1 MRFVDILGGL
11 AGPRR
16 SSTCFSPMDPSRSGS
31 EAVSAE
37 NELYSGPIDLY
48 IG

>member
-16 SSTCFSPMDPSRSGS
+16 SSMCFSLTDPSRSGS
-31 EAVSAE
+31 EGVSAE
-37 NELYSGPIDLY
+37 NELYIGPIDLY